1 MHIHDGNKSPLKFLG
16 KAAVG
21 VVRDSGKF
29 SGHPWRIARSRSS
42 FAIAQLSCYQVTLVF
57 TSITCKRCVHACYN
71 VCTLCIGL
79 CSPCSPWPTVRRN
92 GDWLK
97 FTCKNSLQFSL
108 HFDGCYI
115 YCLAHLAEEHRPM
128 SKLNIMM
135 SIKKTDF
142 LSLMYA
148 NVLVQTLYCSCSDR
162 QQHYTKSVIY
172 MLYRQ
177 TSPLE
182 LTNMHSIQLAVRKSC
197 IIHPK
202 HQQNALLTLFCWGV
216 NLLMHKKKKFY
227 LA

>member
-148 NVLVQTLYCSCSDR
+148 NVLVQTLQHILSGLKMMGALFVGPDFNWMASRLSCLDR
-162 QQHYTKSVIY
+162 S
-172 MLYRQ
+172 
-177 TSPLE
+177 SW
-182 LTNMHSIQLAVRKSC
+182 
-197 IIHPK
+197 
-202 HQQNALLTLFCWGV
+202 NATRDLLTAEISNVLWVFALPYWR
-216 NLLMHKKKKFY
+216 
-227 LA
+227 